1 MISKLE
7 AIQNFPIP
15 TTKKRVKLLSKP
27 VLRNQDCSR
36 SFLLDT
42 DASAY
47 GACSVLGQEFEDCKL
62 SICFLN
68 KKFSPAESNYAVVE
82 KQCLT
87 IVWAVKSL
95 GVYLEGKKT
104 KLRLIMNHC
113 SGYRGQSYAIKDFYD
128 GVFFA
133 GVCVLDEVY
142 SWYKKLSCRLFVKN
156 VF

>member
-1 MISKLE
+1 MENQANDIEIRSYSKFSDSNDKE
-7 AIQNFPIP
+7 KGKVTIK
-15 TTKKRVKLLSKP
+15 TSSSKSS
-27 VLRNQDCSR
+27 SR

-128 GVFFA
+128 GVFF
-133 GVCVLDEVY
+133 
-142 SWYKKLSCRLFVKN
+142 CRSLCSG
-156 VF
+156 